1 VLLDQCFVNFSS
13 FHPLA
18 SAQPAGEAEQ
28 AIIALALHDGT
39 NVVVGLNTSSR
50 CCQPRFLP
58 QLCKPHGGAGDVSAF
73 VDPFIPASR
82 SVKARGQDEVP
93 TNSLHIN
100 IRQQAIPAAKCPFE
114 VVMKPA
120 LTSGA
125 D

>member
-1 VLLDQCFVNFSS
+1 
-13 FHPLA
+13 
-18 SAQPAGEAEQ
+18 
-28 AIIALALHDGT
+28 

-50 CCQPRFLP
+50 CCQPRFLH

-125 D
+125 DSERFRYFVPASFEGCTCTGPVFIQYDETFRHG